1 MTGGRKN
8 ETNRNPKRKFVKM
21 KGKKKTKRNEKDAKK
36 KKRTRVINNDG
47 LWGWYGVYCF
57 LMAHRLFEFA
67 ATAAAVVATAGLIGW
82 PRTIVDRIQFT

>member
-1 MTGGRKN
+1 
-8 ETNRNPKRKFVKM
+8 M
-21 KGKKKTKRNEKDAKK
+21 KEKTKRNEKDANKIN
-36 KKRTRVINNDG
+36 KRTRVKNNDG